1 MAEDWL
7 SKLPS
12 VRPCGKPLATDI
24 NQSAVKQWLC
34 MGGVEVNRML
44 ALGWP
49 PEVMLALFNCKVE
62 GRECE
67 KK

>member
-1 MAEDWL
+1 
-7 SKLPS
+7 
-12 VRPCGKPLATDI
+12 
-24 NQSAVKQWLC
+24 